1 MYTGSMNKESK
12 NISPETPLNSK
23 NKSVSVL
30 QRIKNILSE
39 NRKLFYWFGG
49 LFGRQILSVIVLFF
63 KNLGNLAAH

>member
-49 LFGRQILSVIVLFF
+49 QILSVIVLFF